1 MTVSLVLRYLAA
13 GVVVLALAMV
23 PSSCS
28 RRPAAPA
35 VAGLPDVIDF
45 NFHVKPILS
54 DRCFKCH
61 GPDDRVRKAGLRF
74 DRKEAA
80 FGVLPSGNRAIV
92 PGDTGRSTLVARILS
107 TDPQRVMPAG
117 DSNLTLNEYEKA
129 MLMNW
134 IEQGAEWK
142 PHWSFIPPR
151 KVPPPAVK
159 TRAGSAALRSLR
171 SRVARGGG
179 PVPRPKPRARP

>member
-1 MTVSLVLRYLAA
+1 MTVSLVRRYLAA
-13 GVVVLALAMV
+13 GVVVLALAILS
-23 PSSCS
+23 SSCS
-28 RRPAAPA
+28 RRPVPPA

-117 DSNLTLNEYEKA
+117 DSNLTLNEYKKRC
-129 MLMNW
+129 W
-134 IEQGAEWK
+134 
-142 PHWSFIPPR
+142 
-151 KVPPPAVK
+151 
-159 TRAGSAALRSLR
+159 
-171 SRVARGGG
+171 
-179 PVPRPKPRARP
+179 